1 MASKLLNVINAG
13 FAMARNIYIIG
24 SHFSFSKVKLYTN
37 NGILHAFY
45 LRNRKGYFSFEFVK
59 TLFDFRAACV

>member
-37 NGILHAFY
+37 NGILIF
-45 LRNRKGYFSFEFVK
+45 LRDRKGYFSFELVK